1 MSSVAAE
8 VLKYNL
14 FGLQFS
20 LDRVAFRLFGFEV
33 YWYGIIIAVGFLLA
47 LIYAFR
53 TADRYG
59 LDKDRMMDVIIVG
72 LVGAIVCARV
82 YYLIFDGE
90 PITSF
95 YDVVG
100 IHNGGLAI
108 YGGIIGALLFGG
120 IMCKIRKVRILPMF
134 DLASLGFLIG
144 QSLGRWGNFVNQ
156 EVFGKPTGSSWFGIS
171 GTNIGSD
178 MVHPLFLYESLWCLC
193 VFIGLHF
200 LSKKRKFD
208 GQIFCSYIM
217 LYSFG
222 RFWLEGMRRPDFIL
236 MLGRFSISQVVSL
249 CAFVGAAVLYYFLRK
264 RNAQKDE
271 EYTGVFGTMYND
283 EDTLDKSYATLGCD
297 WDSTDDEID
306 SAYESLT
313 AKYTAMLSDKADTAE
328 EESGDENANENVDAN
343 ANESVDEER
352 VKARLAKLEEAYT
365 YIVNS
370 RKEAYEESES
380 SDFEPDDSDVEDGE
394 TPADGSDGGID
405 NVTEESAGETTD
417 ESANESAEESADS
430 AADQEADTDET
441 DNNNKDTNSES

>member
-1 MSSVAAE
+1 MSAVTAE

-14 FGLQFS
+14 FGLKFS

-72 LVGAIVCARV
+72 LVGAIVCARA

-120 IMCKIRKVRILPMF
+120 IMCKIRKVPILPMF
-134 DLASLGFLIG
+134 DVTSLGFLIG

-156 EVFGKPTGSSWFGIS
+156 EVFGEPTESSWFGIS
-171 GTNIGSD
+171 GTNIGD
-178 MVHPLFLYESLWCLC
+178 EMVHPLFLYESLWCLC

-208 GQIFCSYIM
+208 GQIFCSYVM

-236 MLGRFSISQVVSL
+236 MIGRFSISQAVSL
-249 CAFVGAAVLYYFLRK
+249 CAFTAAAVLYYFLRK
-264 RNAQKDE
+264 RSANKDE
-271 EYTGVFGTMYND
+271 EYTAVFGTMYND
-283 EDTLDKSYATLGCD
+283 EDTLDKSYATLGCG

-313 AKYTAMLSDKADTAE
+313 AKYTAMLPNETGDV
-328 EESGDENANENVDAN
+328 DENGHVDEGNVDESN
-343 ANESVDEER
+343 TESVDEEQ
-352 VKARLAKLEEAYT
+352 VKARLAELEEAYA

-370 RKEAYEESES
+370 RKEAYEESEAA
-380 SDFEPDDSDVEDGE
+380 DLVPDDSDVEEDE
-394 TPADGSDGGID
+394 IPADGSNGGAD
-405 NVTEESAGETTD
+405 KAAEETAE
-417 ESANESAEESADS
+417 ESAEESDEESADK
-430 AADQEADTDET
+430 D
-441 DNNNKDTNSES
+441 NKDTSSEN